1 MDKTLLTLLLT
12 VCLTLGCQAQPQKTV
27 VFEPVRYEDGT
38 AVNEAEAGLAPLL
51 EADSLRTETVIE
63 GSDTLLIYK
72 HVSAFVKLSLE
83 GLPRTGH
90 IDKIDLVPTYGE
102 SGAPLLTLGEDMD
115 IPLSGKLDFW
125 TALKPQSL
133 SALAVIVHTGGG
145 YLSARIPESEL
156 EAGTVYRWE
165 APCFGS
171 DAPRTGLKATPL
183 PQTPLSIGSG
193 EYSGITHISGNRYA
207 VVDDNLKGGGILFF
221 SIPIGPDGSVG
232 TVVTQAA
239 EGTVAAEGKARD
251 CEGIAYV
258 PSTGT
263 LYVSAETQDIRG
275 YDLTGNETGKSFRI
289 PKDLST
295 SNIVSNFGFE
305 AFTYNDTTKL
315 FWTTTEAPLKSET
328 VLPRLLRLQSF
339 NADGEPAE
347 RFFYQTGEPQKT
359 AEGTTAYVFGVP
371 ALTALDD
378 GRLLVLEREVYVP
391 KGGFWDKLTT
401 SFTKIDLYLV
411 DPVHDKAGILR
422 KSLLCSFRTGALDL
436 ANFEGMCLGPALPDG
451 RRCLL
456 LVADSQQGSGGLTQ
470 EYVKVILLK

>member
-1 MDKTLLTLLLT
+1 MNKTLLTLLLT
-12 VCLTLGCQAQPQKTV
+12 VCLTLGCQAQPQKSV
-27 VFEPVRYEDGT
+27 VFEPVRFGDGT

-51 EADSLRTETVIE
+51 EADSLQTETQVH
-63 GSDTLLIYK
+63 GTDTLVVFK
-72 HVSAFVKLSLE
+72 HISAFVKLSLE
-83 GLPRTGH
+83 GLPRAGH
-90 IDKIDLVPTYGE
+90 IDRIDLVETYGE
-102 SGAPLLTLGEDMD
+102 TGAPFLTLGEDMD

-133 SALAVIVHTGGG
+133 SALAVIVHTDGG
-145 YLSARIPESEL
+145 YLSARIPGSEL
-156 EAGTVYRWE
+156 QAGTAYRWE

-171 DAPRTGLKATPL
+171 DAPKAGLRATPL
-183 PQTPLSIGSG
+183 AQTPLNIDPG

-295 SNIVSNFGFE
+295 SNITPNFGFE
-305 AFTYNDTTKL
+305 AFTYNDATGL

-339 NADGEPAE
+339 DAEGQPAE

-371 ALTALDD
+371 ALAAFDD

-391 KGGFWDKLTT
+391 KGSFWDKLTA
-401 SFTKIDLYLV
+401 SFTKTGLYLV
-411 DPVHDKAGILR
+411 DPVHDKAGVLR
-422 KSLLCSFRTGALDL
+422 KTLLCTFRTGALDL
-436 ANFEGMCLGPALPDG
+436 ANFEGICLGPTLPDG